1 MTDIMVAS
9 TDAERCL
16 KSQSRKR
23 RQPRQTPAINVKDR
37 DREKEYSSCSSSS
50 GTARPVASETT
61 EHPAHS
67 ADASSA
73 SPSASP
79 SASSHKRV
87 TSSASTSSGK
97 TSSGKTSSGKAELLA
112 VKSGGGFSDSPLQ
125 LRVKRAL
132 ENHET
137 ASSSSASKRRRKK
150 LVDASKDDAAVSSA
164 TRLPD
169 DLQGLIDFATADSRL
184 CSSLLAGC
192 HSSSSQPSS
201 SKEQRRSLDS
211 IFKQTNGAVVR
222 AQVRSLS
229 LGQCVRLL
237 VVVLLEQPEFSPESK
252 AKSERLRGRGIW
264 SRELTFRLGADLVP
278 ALHADR
284 YRHERLS
291 VAELLSGQAAPRSRQ
306 RTTTTTTTATTTT
319 TTTTATTTT
328 ATATAESDEEEAGGG
343 VATSGDSVA
352 HTEDDAQTQLEIL
365 SRVFEI
371 MRFRMDTNRKLL
383 NLRGKLRLLRDC
395 VATTVTPPDDE
406 SMGVGTG
413 TVGTED
419 DDDSDDETTTAED
432 DSDGD

>member
-237 VVVLLEQPEFSPESK
+237 VVVLLEQPEFS
-252 AKSERLRGRGIW
+252 
-264 SRELTFRLGADLVP
+264 
-278 ALHADR
+278 
-284 YRHERLS
+284 
-291 VAELLSGQAAPRSRQ
+291 
-306 RTTTTTTTATTTT
+306 
-319 TTTTATTTT
+319 
-328 ATATAESDEEEAGGG
+328 DEEEAGGG